1 MKWTFPFLLF
11 IFLAEFVAKYQVEVL
26 KTSTLN
32 TYYIILFVET
42 IFYSYMFV
50 SQIKKMSTK
59 KTLTIISV
67 ITFLVYGIAYF
78 TYSDYVESFYFNI
91 TIEGIVLSVMSLI
104 YLNSFVN
111 DYERDKISYEPGFWI
126 AFGVAVFFSVS
137 TIVMSLHKIIV
148 VKKLYFLGQQLH
160 NIIPQILSVI
170 LYASISIAIILC
182 KKKTRTSSLPS

>member
-111 DYERDKISYEPGFWI
+111 DYERDKISHEPGFWI

>member
-50 SQIKKMSTK
+50 SQIKKISTK

-111 DYERDKISYEPGFWI
+111 DYERDKISHEPGFWI

-182 KKKTRTSSLPS
+182 KKKTRISSLPS